1 MKVDEVTNAGTWY
14 LVVLTVRIQRQEEQ
28 VQIALEKVGQIV
40 HFFAGAGELL
50 KELQP
55 LIKFDE
61 RILFSGKNKRE
72 GRRKDEISL
81 KKGYQIAFIKIR

>member
-1 MKVDEVTNAGTWY
+1 MKVNEVTNAGTWY

-61 RILFSGKNKRE
+61 RILFRARIKEKEEEKMKFRLKR
-72 GRRKDEISL
+72 G
-81 KKGYQIAFIKIR
+81 IKLHS

>member
-1 MKVDEVTNAGTWY
+1 MSGRCKWLTA
-14 LVVLTVRIQRQEEQ
+14 LLTVNIQRQEEQ

-40 HFFAGAGELL
+40 HFFAGTGELL

-61 RILFSGKNKRE
+61 RILFFGGEEEEKEKMKFRLKR
-72 GRRKDEISL
+72 R
-81 KKGYQIAFIKIR
+81 IKLHS